1 MNDIKVVNFN
11 DLKTKK
17 ALYQEALESK
27 GIELD
32 LDYLLALHNR
42 CRELTGA
49 LEEVRRQRNVNS
61 REVALDREN
70 QDLIDEGRRI
80 NRVVNEHQEK
90 LRTMQEELNLL
101 ALRLPGLPLPEVPR
115 GKTEA
120 ENKELFRIG
129 DLPGAG
135 QCPLDHME
143 LARMHGMVDIEGAVK
158 AAGTRAYALLGTGA
172 VLENALLRFAYDRI
186 LEKGYLAVQAP
197 VMVREPAMQGT
208 GYFPFGEDN
217 AYHLEKD
224 GLYLTGTAEVGIL
237 AIHAD
242 RCLEDLDKP
251 LRLFGMSTCF
261 RREAGAAGRD
271 TRGLYRVHQFHKVEQ
286 VIICPADFDLANIE
300 HLKLRENAEQILQD
314 LELPYRVVDCCTG
327 ELGLG
332 QARKYDIETWMPS
345 REAYG
350 ETHSCSNFLDF
361 QARRLNLRYREKGA
375 GRPYAFTLNNTALA
389 TPRILIAFLENHQR
403 AGGAIHIPPALRP
416 YLGGIERLEPAN

>member
-11 DLKTKK
+11 DLKKK
-17 ALYQEALESK
+17 KSLYQEAIESK

-32 LDYLLALHNR
+32 LDNLLALYNR
-42 CRELTGA
+42 CRELTGT
-49 LEEVRRQRNVNS
+49 LEELRRQRNVNS

-70 QDLIDEGRRI
+70 QELIDEGRRV
-80 NRVVNEHQEK
+80 NRAVSELQEK
-90 LRTMQEELNLL
+90 LRVTEQELDLL
-101 ALRLPGLPLPEVPR
+101 VLKLPGLPLPEVPR
-115 GKTEA
+115 GRTEA
-120 ENKELFRIG
+120 ENKELFRVG
-129 DLPGAG
+129 NLPDLAR
-135 QCPLDHME
+135 CPLDHME
-143 LARMHGMVDIEGAVK
+143 LARLHGMVDIEGAVK

-172 VLENALLRFAYDRI
+172 VLENALLRFAFDRI
-186 LEKGYLAVQAP
+186 LDKGYLAVQAP
-197 VMVREPAMQGT
+197 VMVRQPAMVGT

-217 AYHLEKD
+217 AYCLEKE

-242 RCLEDLDKP
+242 RILESEALP
-251 LRLFGMSTCF
+251 MRLFGMSTCF

-286 VIICPADFDLANIE
+286 VIICPADFELAERE
-300 HLKLRENAEQILQD
+300 HLKLRENAEQILQE

-361 QARRLNLRYREKGA
+361 QARRLNLRYRKKGA

-403 AGGAIHIPPALRP
+403 EGGAIYIPAALRP
-416 YLGGIERLEPAN
+416 YLGGVERLEPAN